1 MVFGGQDLT
10 QYRIQAVEEHL
21 RHAPQG
27 ERGGQ
32 GYHLVIVATHVQAG
46 KQRAGRRHHHGHGQ
60 QDADG
65 QRNQTIQS
73 FLGVFFFQRAHDL
86 GHQHGVE
93 DAAGHQREHGLGNHG
108 TGLIG
113 VGRQSSGADGR
124 SEKNRAELTGH
135 TGSSGSRGHD
145 QGITTYG

>member
-46 KQRAGRRHHHGHGQ
+46 KQRLAAAITTVMANRMPMANVIRRFSRSW
-60 QDADG
+60 A
-65 QRNQTIQS
+65 S
-73 FLGVFFFQRAHDL
+73 FFFQRAHDL
-86 GHQHGVE
+86 GHQHGVKMPP
-93 DAAGHQREHGLGNHG
+93 DTSVN
-108 TGLIG
+108 T
-113 VGRQSSGADGR
+113 DW
-124 SEKNRAELTGH
+124 
-135 TGSSGSRGHD
+135 
-145 QGITTYG
+145 GIMEPA